1 MALAGP
7 GPALIVVLL
16 PVILLGLVLALGRY
30 EEHVFTPKAL
40 RPNRHHAQHRRHG
53 HRWKRGGHK

>member
-16 PVILLGLVLALGRY
+16 PVILLGLLLALGRY
-30 EEHVFTPKAL
+30 EEHLFTPKAL
-40 RPNRHHAQHRRHG
+40 RSHRHHAQHARHP
-53 HRWKRGGHK
+53 HRWKRPGHK